1 MGNSWNPSKLYNEA
15 MGVGGV
21 SFGLLGSFLAALI
34 LFLFDTSP
42 APPILYA
49 CSKNEPNPNNPSGC
63 VAQRGGQYKT
73 KEDCKCWKCPSNI
86 SPSNITAN
94 DLKCEFTN
102 SEGTMSSINACTS
115 NNCQKWSCTY

>member
-49 CSKNEPNPNNPSGC
+49 CSKNQPNPNNPSGC

-86 SPSNITAN
+86 TAN

-115 NNCQKWSCTY
+115 NNCSKKWSCQY